1 MIHMSVT
8 NFIPTVWSARLNE
21 RFKKELVF
29 GNIVNHDYEG
39 EIQGQGSAVKI
50 NSIGDV
56 TIGDYDKTV
65 GVGDPEE
72 LNSDQKQLIIDQAK
86 YFNFQVDDIDQAQA
100 NVELLDKG
108 IIEAAYGLANVADQ
122 YIASFYTEVQ
132 AGNTIG
138 DDTTPIVP
146 TKENAYDHLI
156 DLGVLLDEN
165 SVPEGDRF
173 VVVPA
178 WFYGLLVKDPRF
190 TVDRDVIRTGY
201 VGNINN
207 MDVYKS
213 NNVPNNAGTKYKI
226 IGGHKSAISFAGQV
240 DSVEAYRPEK
250 QFSDAIKGLQ
260 VYGAKCIKP
269 EGLVVLTANRS

>member
-1 MIHMSVT
+1 MSVN
-8 NFIPTVWSARLNE
+8 NFIPVIWSARLNE

-39 EIQGQGSAVKI
+39 EIHGQGSVVKI

-56 TIGDYDKTV
+56 TIGDYDKTTCI
-65 GVGDPEE
+65 GNPEE
-72 LNSDQKQLIIDQAK
+72 LNSDQKQLVIDQAK
-86 YFNFQVDDIDQAQA
+86 YFNFQVDDVDQAQA

-108 IIEAAYGLANVADQ
+108 IIEAAYGLANVADK

-165 SVPEGDRF
+165 NVPESDRF

-190 TVDRDVIRTGY
+190 TVDRDVMRTGF
-201 VGNINN
+201 VGNIDN
-207 MDVYKS
+207 MSVYKS
-213 NNVPNNAGTKYKI
+213 NNVPNNAGEKYKI
-226 IGGHKSAISFAGQV
+226 IAGHKSAISFAGQV

-269 EGLVVLTANRS
+269 EGLAVLTANRS